1 MNDAKLDIKTIIL
14 EIIKVVLQ
22 PLMNKDKTSSGESEF
37 ISLKKGYTA
46 EEIVG
51 SIKQRGSFKNN
62 ISIRTKTYK
71 DPEKET
77 GILYQVK

>member
-1 MNDAKLDIKTIIL
+1 MTMDFLIA
-14 EIIKVVLQ
+14 E
-22 PLMNKDKTSSGESEF
+22 
-37 ISLKKGYTA
+37 LKKGYTA
-46 EEIVG
+46 EEIV
-51 SIKQRGSFKNN
+51 SAIKQRGSFKNN